1 VSGSRHAAP
10 VRARRVLRTVDAARL
25 IVAPDAVACLDIA
38 SARRHAVVPIAL
50 DKACLVLAARAPEDA
65 LLHESV
71 RAAVD
76 GSLALRWLG
85 ATRGFVDAAL
95 ARVYRP
101 VATLDELLRDA
112 SPGHGE
118 DADDGTRRVVPLV
131 DALLGEACRSGASDL
146 HLTPDADGT
155 RVRLRRD
162 GRLEELARIGNAVH
176 AALVQRIKVLAA
188 LDVAECRL
196 PQDGRLLRLIQGHD
210 VAFRVSSF
218 PVEGGENVVLRVQDP
233 GRRPASLEALGLQ
246 DGEVA
251 VLHRLLA
258 RPSGLLVVA
267 GPVGSGKTTTLYAL
281 LGELDDGTRN
291 LVTLEDPVEY
301 PLDGVVQASVDPA
314 RRIDFDSGARALL
327 RQDPD
332 VLMIG
337 EIRDAATAE
346 VALRA
351 ALAGH
356 RVLATL
362 HAEDALAGIWR
373 LLDLGIEAAAL
384 AGCLAG
390 IVAQRL
396 LPCSAGGRFAVTET
410 LVPDGAARRSLAR
423 GGAQGF
429 AEHDAGIERRRFAAV
444 LHEALRDARCGR
456 ADVGRVFGPDTL
468 ARIDGIDAVAG
479 EATDATRTG
488 GGRS

>member
-1 VSGSRHAAP
+1 
-10 VRARRVLRTVDAARL
+10 VLRTPDAARL
-25 IVAPDAVACLDIA
+25 IVAPDAITCLDVAI
-38 SARRHAVVPIAL
+38 ARRHAVVPIAL
-50 DKACLVLAARAPEDA
+50 ENGCLVLAARVPDDA
-65 LLHESV
+65 LLHEPV
-71 RAAVD
+71 RAAID
-76 GSLALRWLG
+76 ASIELRWSE

-101 VATLDELLRDA
+101 AATLDELLAEPCED
-112 SPGHGE
+112 HGGSG
-118 DADDGTRRVVPLV
+118 DDSARRVVPLV
-131 DALLGEACRSGASDL
+131 DALLVEACRSGASDL
-146 HLTPDADGT
+146 HLTPGAGGT

-162 GRLEELARIGNAVH
+162 GRLAERARIGNTAH
-176 AALVQRIKVLAA
+176 AALVQRIKVLAT

-196 PQDGRLLRLIQGHD
+196 PQDGRLLRLIGGDD

-233 GRRPASLEALGLQ
+233 GRRPASLAALGLQ
-246 DGEVA
+246 GAELDT
-251 VLHRLLA
+251 LQRLLA

-301 PLDGVVQASVDPA
+301 PLDGVVQAAVDPA

-362 HAEDALAGIWR
+362 HADDALAGIWR
-373 LLDLGIEAAAL
+373 LLDLGIDAAAL
-384 AGCLAG
+384 AGCLTG

-396 LPCSAGGRFAVTET
+396 LPCATGGRFAVTET
-410 LVPDGAARRSLAR
+410 LAPDGVARGALAL
-423 GGAQGF
+423 GGAQGL
-429 AEHDAGIERRRFAAV
+429 AEHDAGTGRRRFATV
-444 LHEALRDARCGR
+444 LREALLDARCER
-456 ADVGRVFGPDTL
+456 SAVQRVFGPEML
-468 ARIDGIDAVAG
+468 GRIDTAG
-479 EATDATRTG
+479 GGATDAIRATDTVDDAD